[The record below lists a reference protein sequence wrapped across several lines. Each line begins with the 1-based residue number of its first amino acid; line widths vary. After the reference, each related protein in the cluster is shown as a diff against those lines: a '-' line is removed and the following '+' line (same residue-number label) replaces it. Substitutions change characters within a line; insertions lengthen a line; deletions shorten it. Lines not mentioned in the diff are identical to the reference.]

1 MQLHAVRKGRNRD
14 LLLPYRR
21 EQNRRRLA
29 PLLRAL
35 LRHHQS
41 HLRFPPRP
49 LRLPTPKRV
58 KAHRL
63 RAEHRNNRRKK
74 SSRLQDVASG
84 SVSTVLA
91 RKTKIDPSGSTPK
104 SLLRRHNRI
113 MPLSLSL
120 RAIVV
125 LRADRLLRRAIRR
138 RLRGWCPT
146 SSHLRRRRKTHPRPS
161 IPRQLRR
168 CLRLALSPRTGISRI
183 LNGKLRKS
191 PFGQEQAQA
200 QVRRSPADTITRSRS
215 VGQSSRLSHPALLR
229 RESIRTRRR
238 IARFTA
244 TRLTRPV
251 RRRHLRLGIPNRRGR
266 PMRAGQNRRPCLV
279 PRRAAGWSRRLLR
292 RRGRRSTRGGG
303 EGRARLRPRLCR
315 LGSSSRTSRA
325 G

>member
-14 LLLPYRR
+14 LLLRCPR

-49 LRLPTPKRV
+49 LRLPTPRRV

-63 RAEHRNNRRKK
+63 RAGRRNSRRKK
-74 SSRLQDVASG
+74 SSRLRGVASA
-84 SVSTVLA
+84 SASTVLA
-91 RKTKIDPSGSTPK
+91 QGTTIDLTSRAPK
-104 SLLRRHNRI
+104 SRLHRHNRI
-113 MPLSLSL
+113 MPRSLSL
-120 RAIVV
+120 RATVA
-125 LRADRLLRRAIRR
+125 LRADELLRRAIRR

-200 QVRRSPADTITRSRS
+200 QVRRSPADTINRNRP
-215 VGQSSRLSHPALLR
+215 VVQSSRFSHPALLR
-229 RESIRTRRR
+229 RESIRTLRR
-238 IARFTA
+238 IARLTA
-244 TRLTRPV
+244 TRLIRLV
-251 RRRHLRLGIPNRRGR
+251 RRRHLRRGIPNRRGR
-266 PMRAGQNRRPCLV
+266 PRRAGQNRRPCLF

-292 RRGRRSTRGGG
+292 RRDRRSTRGGG
-303 EGRARLRPRLCR
+303 EGRARLRPRLCP
-315 LGSSSRTSRA
+315 LGSS
-325 G
+325 